1 MFFAQAVWFY
11 NYFNVGEKV
20 QQSVPFIYRKLIDVS
35 HNALQNEVMYVFSVY
50 TMPPA
55 SNN

>member
-35 HNALQNEVMYVFSVY
+35 HNALQNEVM
-50 TMPPA
+50 
-55 SNN
+55 